1 VYENFD
7 FLTMREDTSMSR
19 TAANRKENERKRNN
33 VQVSDYIVWTETAKN
48 EERVYKEIG
57 SGRWD
62 R

>member
-1 VYENFD
+1 
-7 FLTMREDTSMSR
+7 MSR